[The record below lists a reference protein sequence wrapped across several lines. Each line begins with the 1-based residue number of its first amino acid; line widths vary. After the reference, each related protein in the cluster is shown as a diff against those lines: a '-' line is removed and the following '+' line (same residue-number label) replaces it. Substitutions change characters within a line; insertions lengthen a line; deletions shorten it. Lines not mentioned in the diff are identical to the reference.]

1 MQSDFKQEKTERTH
15 RDIIFKILTG
25 SHNYNL
31 NTPKSDRDY
40 KYFVFPDF
48 DDLYSCRQYTLNYT
62 SPDEDYA
69 VYDIRKLPMLLWK
82 ANLNFIEVLFSQEFI
97 IPKTYTVYWNPASRL
112 YGFLKDNRQELATMN
127 PTALYNASRGM
138 ALEKQKQMLKDSP
151 GRHENYSRFGYDTKS
166 ASHAY
171 RILDFLSRLAK
182 NGFDV
187 QKAMYYEDGDPA
199 RQVILDIKAGKYSLE
214 AFNIMINIK
223 ESETEKLKDF
233 FESQKMNTVL
243 YEKLNEKTKQTVKH
257 YFYLNNNL

>member
-1 MQSDFKQEKTERTH
+1 MHYSFDKEKAERTQ

-31 NTPKSDRDY
+31 NTPKSDKDY

-62 SPDEDYA
+62 SPEEDYA

-82 ANLNFIEVLFSQEFI
+82 SNLNFIEVLFSKEFI
-97 IPKTYTVYWNPASRL
+97 IPEPHSIYWNPANRL
-112 YGFLKDNRQELATMN
+112 YNFLKENKQEIALMN
-127 PTALYNASRGM
+127 PVALYNASRGM

-151 GRHENYSRFGYDTKS
+151 GRHESFSKFGYDTKS

-171 RILDFLSRLAK
+171 RVLDFLCRLKK
-182 NGFDV
+182 NNFDV
-187 QKAMYYEDGDPA
+187 QKAIYYETNDPT
-199 RQVILDIKAGKYSLE
+199 RSIILDIKAGKYTLE
-214 AFNIMINIK
+214 GFNIIIKIK
-223 ESETEKLKDF
+223 EAEVEELKELF
-233 FESQKMNTVL
+233 KSKELNKKL
-243 YEKLNEKTKQTVKH
+243 YEELTEKTKETVKH